1 MELKFIPQS
10 VPIFPRVFPPTLT
23 MTNVSMNTHSH
34 GLTEEH
40 VYIAMEEML
49 EASRKNKSFANGHR
63 SDRQLWSFLET
74 PETDLEPEVRSRQ
87 RISRIR
93 NPGYQYNTFL

>member
-23 MTNVSMNTHSH
+23 MTNMSMNTHSH

-40 VYIAMEEML
+40 LYIAMEEML
-49 EASRKNKSFANGHR
+49 EARRKNKTDHR

-74 PETDLEPEVRSRQ
+74 PETDLEPGVRSRQ